1 MSKIEEFRFFM
12 HEINVDAFMLHTKDE
27 YLNEYSDELTKLC
40 GFTGTNGLLIVT
52 KNNNCPFF
60 TDGRYITQARSQL
73 DQGNFQVY
81 NIQEE
86 DPREWVKANLTLTT
100 SLGYYPQYFT
110 IKETR
115 KYEDICKLVPYSI
128 RKENNCRKQTI
139 VSHATEYSGE
149 ISKDKCEKVAKSID
163 KEAEAVLLTDP
174 NSISWLLNLRNENAK
189 YTPCILGRAILYKSG
204 NVDLFVEDK
213 EHSTIEANLGN
224 HINIFDISELE
235 NSLHKLSSIIIDPNT
250 TPMSIMAIM
259 KNKQVVEREDPCL
272 IYKAV
277 KNQTEIAGAINA
289 HIRDGVAV
297 TNFLYWLES
306 SVKNPHVIQVAD
318 AGIQQKK
325 NIDSSVTRWNDKM
338 RCWNNTK
345 VDVAD
350 ADAISE
356 PLTVIQV
363 ADTGIQKKDVDYSD
377 KKFSEITEL
386 EAEEKILEYRKEQ
399 DLFKQLSFPTISA
412 FNENGAIIHYRASS
426 KTNKVIQKD
435 GLYLIDSGGQYLNG
449 TTDVTR
455 TIVVGNPTSE
465 QITHYTI
472 VLKAHIAVASVIFP
486 PGTTGGELDILART
500 HLWKFGMDYMHGT
513 GHGVGSYLSVHE
525 GPQAISRGNKVKLT
539 PGMILSNEP
548 GYYIPGEYGIR
559 IENLMYV
566 DKHENGFLGFK
577 QLTSIPYDRRLIDV
591 QMLTKDE
598 IEWINGYHQFVYKN
612 LENNIKNKE
621 WLKKVCINKLFVV

>member
-1 MSKIEEFRFFM
+1 MSKIKEFRSFM
-12 HEINVDAFMLHTKDE
+12 HEINVDAFVLHTKDE
-27 YLNEYSDELTKLC
+27 YLNEYSEELTKLC

-52 KNNNCPFF
+52 KNNKCQFF
-60 TDGRYITQARSQL
+60 TDGRYITQAHNQL

-86 DPREWVKANLTLTT
+86 DPREWIKANLTSTA
-100 SLGYYPQYFT
+100 SLGYYLQYFT
-110 IKETR
+110 MEDIR
-115 KYEDICKLVPYSI
+115 KYENICKLIPCLAGKKSDY
-128 RKENNCRKQTI
+128 RKQAVVLHSI
-139 VSHATEYSGE
+139 KYAGE
-149 ISKDKCEKVAKSID
+149 SSKDKCEKVAKSID

-204 NVDLFVEDK
+204 NVDLFIQDK

-235 NSLHKLSSIIIDPNT
+235 NSLDKLNSIVIDPNT
-250 TPMSIMAIM
+250 TPMSIMAVI
-259 KNKQVVEREDPCL
+259 KDKQVAEREDPCL

-297 TNFLYWLES
+297 TNFLHWLES
-306 SVKNPHVIQVAD
+306 NV
-318 AGIQQKK
+318 G
-325 NIDSSVTRWNDKM
+325 
-338 RCWNNTK
+338 
-345 VDVAD
+345 
-350 ADAISE
+350 
-356 PLTVIQV
+356 
-363 ADTGIQKKDVDYSD
+363 
-377 KKFSEITEL
+377 TEL
-386 EAEEKILEYRKEQ
+386 EAEERILEYRKEQ
-399 DLFKQLSFPTISA
+399 NLFKQLSFPTISA

-435 GLYLIDSGGQYLNG
+435 GLYLIDSGGQYLDG

-455 TIVVGNPTSE
+455 TVVVGNPTNE

-472 VLKAHIAVASVIFP
+472 VLKAHIAIASVVFP

-525 GPQAISRGNKVKLT
+525 GPQAISKSNKVKLT

-566 DKHENGFLGFK
+566 NRQENGFLNFK
-577 QLTSIPYDRRLIDV
+577 QLTSIPYDRRLINV

-612 LENNIKNKE
+612 LENSVKDKE
-621 WLKKVCINKLFVV
+621 WLKKVCDPL

>member
-1 MSKIEEFRFFM
+1 MSKIEEFRSFM

-27 YLNEYSDELTKLC
+27 YLNEYSEELTKLC

-52 KNNNCPFF
+52 KNNKCPFF
-60 TDGRYITQARSQL
+60 TDGRYITQAHNQL
-73 DQGNFQVY
+73 DRGNFQVY

-86 DPREWVKANLTLTT
+86 DPREWIKANLTSTA
-100 SLGYYPQYFT
+100 SLGYYLQYFT
-110 IKETR
+110 IEDIR
-115 KYEDICKLVPYSI
+115 KYENICKLIPCLAGKKSDY
-128 RKENNCRKQTI
+128 RKQAVVLHSI
-139 VSHATEYSGE
+139 KYAGE
-149 ISKDKCEKVAKSID
+149 SSKDKCEKIARGID

-204 NVDLFVEDK
+204 NVDLFIQDK

-224 HINIFDISELE
+224 HINIFDTSELE
-235 NSLHKLSSIIIDPNT
+235 NSLHKLNSIVIDPNT
-250 TPMSIMAIM
+250 TPMSIMNAIDPLHNHYLREKSASVSFQRM
-259 KNKQVVEREDPCL
+259 TLESRNKKVWIPVSSTGMTRSNEKGLVENKQVAEREDPCL
-272 IYKAV
+272 IHKAV

-289 HIRDGVAV
+289 HIKDGAAV

-306 SVKNPHVIQVAD
+306 NV
-318 AGIQQKK
+318 G
-325 NIDSSVTRWNDKM
+325 
-338 RCWNNTK
+338 
-345 VDVAD
+345 
-350 ADAISE
+350 
-356 PLTVIQV
+356 
-363 ADTGIQKKDVDYSD
+363 
-377 KKFSEITEL
+377 TEL

-399 DLFKQLSFPTISA
+399 NLFKQLSFPTISA

-426 KTNKVIQKD
+426 KTNKVIQKN
-435 GLYLIDSGGQYLNG
+435 GLYLIDSGGQYLSG

-455 TIVVGNPTSE
+455 TVVVGNPTNE

-472 VLKAHIAVASVIFP
+472 VLKAHIAIASVIFP

-525 GPQAISRGNKVKLT
+525 GPQAISKGNKVKLT

-559 IENLMYV
+559 IENLIYV
-566 DKHENGFLGFK
+566 DRQEDGFLNFK

-612 LENNIKNKE
+612 LENSVKDKE
-621 WLKKVCINKLFVV
+621 WLKKVCDPL

>member
-1 MSKIEEFRFFM
+1 MSKIKEFRSFM
-12 HEINVDAFMLHTKDE
+12 REINVDAFMLHTKDE
-27 YLNEYSDELTKLC
+27 YLNEYSGELFKLC

-52 KNNNCPFF
+52 KDNKCPFF
-60 TDGRYITQARSQL
+60 TDGRYITQARNQL
-73 DQGNFQVY
+73 DRGNFQVY

-86 DPREWVKANLTLTT
+86 DPREWIKANLTSTT
-100 SLGYYPQYFT
+100 SLGYYLQYFT
-110 IKETR
+110 IEDIR
-115 KYEDICKLVPYSI
+115 KYENICKLIPCLAGKKSDY
-128 RKENNCRKQTI
+128 RKQAVVLHSI
-139 VSHATEYSGE
+139 KYAGE
-149 ISKDKCEKVAKSID
+149 SSKNKCKKVAKSID

-189 YTPCILGRAILYKSG
+189 YTPCIFGRAILYKSG
-204 NVDLFVEDK
+204 NVDLFIQDK

-235 NSLHKLSSIIIDPNT
+235 NSLHKLNSIVIDPNT
-250 TPMSIMAIM
+250 TPMSIMNAIDPLHNHYLREKSASVSFQRVTLESRNKKVWIPVSSTGM
-259 KNKQVVEREDPCL
+259 TRSNEKGLVENKQVAEREDPCL

-289 HIRDGVAV
+289 HIKDGVAV
-297 TNFLYWLES
+297 TNFLYWLE
-306 SVKNPHVIQVAD
+306 
-318 AGIQQKK
+318 
-325 NIDSSVTRWNDKM
+325 
-338 RCWNNTK
+338 NN
-345 VDVAD
+345 V
-350 ADAISE
+350 
-356 PLTVIQV
+356 
-363 ADTGIQKKDVDYSD
+363 GNR
-377 KKFSEITEL
+377 ITEL
-386 EAEEKILEYRKEQ
+386 KAEERILEHRKEQ
-399 DLFKQLSFPTISA
+399 DLFKQPSFPTISA

-426 KTNKVIQKD
+426 KTNKVIQKS

-455 TIVVGNPTSE
+455 TVVVGNPTNE

-472 VLKAHIAVASVIFP
+472 VLKAHIAIASVIFP
-486 PGTTGGELDILART
+486 SGTTGGELDILART

-525 GPQAISRGNKVKLT
+525 GPQAISKGNKMKLT

-566 DKHENGFLGFK
+566 DRQENSFLHFK
-577 QLTSIPYDRRLIDV
+577 QLTFIPYDRRLIDV

-598 IEWINGYHQFVYKN
+598 IEWINSYHQFVYEN
-612 LENNIKNKE
+612 LENSVKDKE
-621 WLKKVCINKLFVV
+621 WLKKVCDHL

>member
-1 MSKIEEFRFFM
+1 MSKIEEFRSFM
-12 HEINVDAFMLHTKDE
+12 HEINVDVFVLHTKDE
-27 YLNEYSDELTKLC
+27 YLNEYSKELTELC

-52 KNNNCPFF
+52 KSNKCPFF

-73 DQGNFQVY
+73 DQDNFQVY

-100 SLGYYPQYFT
+100 SLGYYLQYFT
-110 IKETR
+110 IEDIR
-115 KYEDICKLVPYSI
+115 KYENICKLIPCLAGKKSDY
-128 RKENNCRKQTI
+128 RKQAVVLHSI
-139 VSHATEYSGE
+139 KYAGE
-149 ISKDKCEKVAKSID
+149 SSKNKCEKVAKSID

-174 NSISWLLNLRNENAK
+174 NSISWLLNSRNENAK
-189 YTPCILGRAILYKSG
+189 YTPCIFGRAILYKSG
-204 NVDLFVEDK
+204 NVDLFIQDK

-235 NSLHKLSSIIIDPNT
+235 NSLHKLNSIVIDPNT
-250 TPMSIMAIM
+250 TPISIMAVI
-259 KNKQVVEREDPCL
+259 KDKQVAEREDPCL

-289 HIRDGVAV
+289 HIKDGVAV
-297 TNFLYWLES
+297 TNFLHWLE
-306 SVKNPHVIQVAD
+306 
-318 AGIQQKK
+318 
-325 NIDSSVTRWNDKM
+325 
-338 RCWNNTK
+338 NN
-345 VDVAD
+345 V
-350 ADAISE
+350 
-356 PLTVIQV
+356 
-363 ADTGIQKKDVDYSD
+363 GNG
-377 KKFSEITEL
+377 ITEL
-386 EAEEKILEYRKEQ
+386 KAEERILEHRKEQ
-399 DLFKQLSFPTISA
+399 GLFKQPSFPTISA

-426 KTNKVIQKD
+426 KTNKVIQKS

-455 TIVVGNPTSE
+455 TVVVGNPTNE

-472 VLKAHIAVASVIFP
+472 VLKAHIAIASVIFP
-486 PGTTGGELDILART
+486 SGTTGGELDILART

-525 GPQAISRGNKVKLT
+525 GPQAISKGNKVKLT

-566 DKHENGFLGFK
+566 DRQENSFLHFK
-577 QLTSIPYDRRLIDV
+577 QLTFIPYDRRLIDV

-598 IEWINGYHQFVYKN
+598 IEWINSYHQFVYEN
-612 LENNIKNKE
+612 LENSVKDKE
-621 WLKKVCINKLFVV
+621 WLKKVCDHL

>member
-1 MSKIEEFRFFM
+1 MSKIKEFRSFM
-12 HEINVDAFMLHTKDE
+12 CETNVDAFMLHTKDE
-27 YLNEYSDELTKLC
+27 YLNEYSEELTKLC

-52 KNNNCPFF
+52 KNNKCQFF
-60 TDGRYITQARSQL
+60 TDGRYITQAHNQFDR
-73 DQGNFQVY
+73 GNFQVY

-100 SLGYYPQYFT
+100 SLGYYLQYFT
-110 IKETR
+110 VKEIR

-128 RKENNCRKQTI
+128 KKEISRREQKI
-139 VSHATEYSGE
+139 VSHAAGE
-149 ISKDKCEKVAKSID
+149 SSKNKCEKVAKSID
-163 KEAEAVLLTDP
+163 KEADAVLLTDP

-204 NVDLFVEDK
+204 NVDLFVQDK

-235 NSLHKLSSIIIDPNT
+235 NSLHKLNSIVIDPNT
-250 TPMSIMAIM
+250 TPMSIMAVI
-259 KNKQVVEREDPCL
+259 KDKQVAEREDPCL

-277 KNQTEIAGAINA
+277 KNQIEITGAINA

-297 TNFLYWLES
+297 TNFLHWLE
-306 SVKNPHVIQVAD
+306 N
-318 AGIQQKK
+318 
-325 NIDSSVTRWNDKM
+325 NIGNEV
-338 RCWNNTK
+338 
-345 VDVAD
+345 
-350 ADAISE
+350 
-356 PLTVIQV
+356 
-363 ADTGIQKKDVDYSD
+363 
-377 KKFSEITEL
+377 TEL
-386 EAEEKILEYRKEQ
+386 NAEEKLLEYRKEQ
-399 DLFKQLSFPTISA
+399 DLFKQPSFPTISA

-426 KTNKVIQKD
+426 KTNKVIQKS

-455 TIVVGNPTSE
+455 TVAIGNPTSE
-465 QITHYTI
+465 QIAHYTI
-472 VLKAHIAVASVIFP
+472 VLKAHIAVANAVFP
-486 PGTTGGELDILART
+486 LGTTGGELDILARI
-500 HLWKFGMDYMHGT
+500 HLWKFGIDYMHGT

-525 GPQAISRGNKVKLT
+525 GPQAISKGNKVKLT

-566 DKHENGFLGFK
+566 DRQENSFLHFK
-577 QLTSIPYDRRLIDV
+577 QLTFIPYDRRLIDV

-598 IEWINGYHQFVYKN
+598 IEWINSYHQFVYEN
-612 LENNIKNKE
+612 LENSVKDKE
-621 WLKKVCINKLFVV
+621 WLKKVCDHL